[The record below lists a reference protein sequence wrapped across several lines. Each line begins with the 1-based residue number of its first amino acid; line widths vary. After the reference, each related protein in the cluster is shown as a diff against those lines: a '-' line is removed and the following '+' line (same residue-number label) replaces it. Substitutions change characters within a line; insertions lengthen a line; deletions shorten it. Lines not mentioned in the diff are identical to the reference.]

1 MNRILGIDLGATA
14 IKAVAIEGSFR
25 THQLRGYR
33 EELLGPAIVSAE
45 TAPSIAD
52 APTPLF
58 PEPHDGSETAASQ
71 ESPTGSDQPSADSQG
86 GVVASA
92 GSPDSPRTWEERALE
107 ALEALSQ
114 DGWLA
119 ADTVVCCLPSSQ
131 VASHIV
137 TLPFHDA
144 RRIEQT
150 LPFELEELIPF
161 DIEDV
166 IFDYQVLSKAPGK
179 TVLLVMVARR
189 EAVTATLELLSKVG
203 VDPNVVTF
211 SAASLQHLVSAGY
224 VPELAPKEE
233 DEEAEE
239 AGSDQSEEST
249 SGENARETP
258 DPKPA
263 PKKASLA
270 RFRKGRTPQELRAQ
284 AIVDIGAERTN
295 ILIAENGALA
305 FARTVSPAGSDVT
318 RAVARALGDVSFD
331 QAETYKKHMDLA
343 GGDPTPIA
351 AAELAL
357 GGLIRELRA
366 TFAAFMAHSHR
377 PVERVTLCGGGS
389 QLEGLAPLLADS
401 LGIPVER
408 LEVLNPKPLPQSEAL
423 PSGALALAL
432 GLHGAGGSRQL
443 RLNFR
448 RGEFAFTRDMSAL
461 RLRTRAF
468 IAMAATLVLLMGAN
482 AWAKA
487 HVLAKREARLDTVL
501 CETTQRILGN
511 CETDYRVALG
521 KLKGQGS
528 PAASVPK
535 VSAVDLVQLVT
546 RLFPP
551 DKDAVLDD
559 LDVVDTTVRLRG
571 DAADYDVVEDVVA
584 ELQKNR
590 CFGEVRK
597 GRMVKKD
604 SRIEFD
610 IDAQYTCSQPPSA
623 GAGS

>member
-33 EELLGPAIVSAE
+33 EELLGPALVAAEAGTPAE
-45 TAPSIAD
+45 T
-52 APTPLF
+52 PTPLF
-58 PEPHDGSETAASQ
+58 ASTDGSADTATTSTDPAS
-71 ESPTGSDQPSADSQG
+71 GS
-86 GVVASA
+86 VAPVA
-92 GSPDSPRTWEERALE
+92 TPRTWEERALE
-107 ALEALSQ
+107 ALQALSR

-189 EAVTATLELLSKVG
+189 EAVTATLDLLSKVD

-211 SAASLQHLVSAGY
+211 SAASLLHLVNAGY
-224 VPELAPKEE
+224 LPELPPKAVEEE
-233 DEEAEE
+233 DEADPAALAGEDAGEKAAE
-239 AGSDQSEEST
+239 
-249 SGENARETP
+249 
-258 DPKPA
+258 KPS
-263 PKKASLA
+263 KS
-270 RFRKGRTPQELRAQ
+270 RIGKGRAPEVLRAQ

-318 RAVARALGDVSFD
+318 RAVARALGGVSFD

-366 TFAAFMAHSHR
+366 TFAAFVGHAHR
-377 PVERVTLCGGGS
+377 PVERVTICGGGA

-408 LEVLNPKPLPQSEAL
+408 LEVLNQKPFPEPDAL

-443 RLNFR
+443 RLTFR
-448 RGEFAFTRDMSAL
+448 RGELAFTRDVSAL

-468 IAMAATLVLLMGAN
+468 IAMAASLALLIGAN
-482 AWAKA
+482 AWAKS
-487 HVLAKREARLDTVL
+487 HVLAEREARLDTVL
-501 CETTQRILGN
+501 CETTQRILGK

-559 LDVVDTTVRLRG
+559 LDVVDNTVRLRG

-610 IDAQYTCSQPPSA
+610 IDAQYTCSQPPAA